1 MVLYHN
7 GIICGGKEY
16 LPKLEKVGNTDRL
29 TFCVLI
35 TRGGN
40 LKKNFDI
47 FQVKCF
53 GTMAKKYYEELKDN
67 KAQGK
72 TVGLQMSLE
81 NNSNGFLYEFICTF
95 VNFALGEE
103 IEMKNLP
110 DFAKVPSS
118 VSKAQMVEEKNV
130 ASAKE
135 TTCQPTTKTEDSR
148 PQNVV
153 SKPIVNQ
160 LPEPVKENE
169 VVEMAAETMG
179 EIADVMLQAPIG
191 VIARTRSIFAN
202 AKLVGVKRGVS
213 GALAE
218 NPEYLVFREM
228 MGY

>member
-67 KAQGK
+67 KSQGK
-72 TVGLQMSLE
+72 TVGLQLSLE

-95 VNFALGEE
+95 VNFSLGEE

-110 DFAKVPSS
+110 DFAKMPVSCSS
-118 VSKAQMVEEKNV
+118 TSKVE
-130 ASAKE
+130 KE
-135 TTCQPTTKTEDSR
+135 NSVTNTSNATQPKEQNEER

-153 SKPIVNQ
+153 SKPIINQ
-160 LPEPVKENE
+160 NPEPVKKDEI
-169 VVEMAAETMG
+169 VEMAAETMG

-191 VIARTRSIFAN
+191 IIARTRSIFAN
-202 AKLVGVKRGVS
+202 ARLVGVKKDVS
-213 GALAE
+213 GALAD
-218 NPEYLVFREM
+218 NPEYLVFRDM